1 MGQQLRLEDDMKPH
15 GRAIAL
21 GFLIAAL
28 ALTGAAG
35 MTNGAY
41 ASDAPP
47 ITTDKDAV
55 SAFVADVGQE
65 FIDNQR
71 TLGELK
77 SWILAQPKVEASG
90 YIDQV
95 NDATNLATRL
105 LWYGDDPLKAA
116 ALKQAEA
123 LGITATV
130 EQRPQPL
137 REINATAQKIAAS
150 AEQLASSGFTLAT
163 VVGVQADTSE
173 IQVEGEF
180 SDAARSADAAN
191 TVSKE
196 LQDIVGVPVSVVG
209 GHHADP
215 AVATR
220 SNDTSPFY
228 AGGYMI
234 SNGSTCSSGFAL
246 WVGGDT
252 HTTTARHCN
261 PSAGGYTARDGSA
274 NYGGVVA
281 TSSDGGLNVLL
292 SHGGGRTFDNEW
304 NNAIG
309 FTKSVYNLYD
319 VGLNDLICSSGGNSG
334 VHCNVKVT
342 AMSVYWNDGFGSFS
356 NIRGVQQTSGAI
368 AAIQGDSGGPVFM
381 PYGGGDA
388 QRVGAVGIIQA
399 AENGSTSGCGS
410 VHDSGGICSATI
422 LFSSIHTVILYGGL
436 LNASLVTGG

>member
-1 MGQQLRLEDDMKPH
+1 MRLEDRMKLY
-15 GRAIAL
+15 GRVGKIGLA
-21 GFLIAAL
+21 IAAL
-28 ALTGAAG
+28 ALMGAAG
-35 MTNGAY
+35 VATSANA
-41 ASDAPP
+41 ADEPP
-47 ITTDKDAV
+47 VTTDHDAV
-55 SAFVADVGQE
+55 SAFVADVGQD

-77 SWILAQPKVEASG
+77 SWILAQPGVEASG

-95 NDATNLATRL
+95 NDAAHLATRL
-105 LWYGDDPLKAA
+105 LWYGDDSLKEA
-116 ALKQAEA
+116 ALQQAKA
-123 LGITATV
+123 LGVTATV

-137 REINATAQKIAAS
+137 SEIKAAAQRIAAS
-150 AEQLASSGFTLAT
+150 SEQLAASGFTLSS

-180 SDAARSADAAN
+180 SDAARSVDVAN
-191 TVSKE
+191 VVSKD
-196 LQDIVGVPVSVVG
+196 LQEIAGVPVSVVG
-209 GHHADP
+209 GHHAEP

-252 HTTTARHCN
+252 HTTTARHCR
-261 PSAGGYTARDGSA
+261 PSAGGYVARDGSA
-274 NYGGVVA
+274 AYGGVVA
-281 TSSDGGLNVLL
+281 TSADGALNVLL
-292 SHGGGRTFDNEW
+292 SHGSGRTFDNEW
-304 NNAIG
+304 NNSIG

-342 AMSVYWNDGFGSFS
+342 AMSVYWNDGYGSFS
-356 NIRGVQQTSGAI
+356 NIRGVQQTSGGI
-368 AAIQGDSGGPVFM
+368 AAIQGDSGGPLFM

-399 AENGSTSGCGS
+399 VENGSTSGCGS
-410 VHDSGGICSATI
+410 VHDAGSNVCSATV